1 MFHLYGEY
9 FCFFYVFCEKMAF
22 LCLFGRFMSFWVEK
36 KRYDL
41 V

>member
-9 FCFFYVFCEKMAF
+9 FCFFYVFCEKNGVFA
-22 LCLFGRFMSFWVEK
+22 SFWPIYVLLGWK
-36 KRYDL
+36 KE